1 MEEFRFDYAG
11 YLQNMAFL
19 LVLLVGLSI
28 ALVKLKGS
36 NALPKLPFLSLPS
49 LSQPSTKHIQIVER
63 TALEPRKSIYLI
75 QVFDQH
81 WLIGVSDNQIQA
93 LGKVEQAPSAS
104 EFQNDGE
111 KNAFADYLSTSDPP
125 QG

>member
-19 LVLLVGLSI
+19 LVLLVGLSV

-36 NALPKLPFLSLPS
+36 NALPKLPFLSLPTF
-49 LSQPSTKHIQIVER
+49 SQVPTKHIQIIER
-63 TALEPRKSIYLI
+63 TALEPRKSLYLI

-81 WLIGVSDNQIQA
+81 WLIGVTDSQIQA
-93 LGKVEQAPSAS
+93 LGKVEQTPLAS
-104 EFQNDGE
+104 ELQNDGE
-111 KNAFADYLSTSDPP
+111 KNAFADYLRTSEPP